1 MLTKNRN
8 KKLSI
13 FSSHFPNLCSHL
25 DIIVDMTYQVK
36 IIYPKEEAA
45 ENNKLT
51 ERTFNEFIDGLELEE
66 VITQYEQ
73 LLTKGYSISVNF
85 APPQLDDKGTEPDPF
100 MIAGR
105 LELAGIPYK
114 ATLKLKASGDYESM
128 VKIAK
133 MIEQQDYDYDISAK
147 LQIRENSSVDFEKE
161 GSWFDKDY
169 TKYTILPKASSQDIA
184 DLKTLYDALVE
195 EHQKVTI
202 NIKAK
207 VKKDDD
213 DSFANQLAAYPP
225 ETMII
230 FKLTDADVYGE

>member
-1 MLTKNRN
+1 
-8 KKLSI
+8 
-13 FSSHFPNLCSHL
+13 
-25 DIIVDMTYQVK
+25 MTYQVK
-36 IIYPKEEAA
+36 IIYPKEEAL
-45 ENNKLT
+45 ESNKLT
-51 ERTFNEFIDGLELEE
+51 ERTFNEYMDDLEAEE
-66 VITQYEQ
+66 VIKQYEQ
-73 LLTKGYSISVNF
+73 LLTEGYSISVNF
-85 APPQLDDKGTEPDPF
+85 FPPQVDKEGSEQDPF
-100 MIAGR
+100 KIAESF
-105 LELAGIPYK
+105 ELAGITYK
-114 ATLKLKASGDYESM
+114 ATLKLKASGTYEDM

-230 FKLTDADVYGE
+230 FKLTDADIYGE